1 MPRRQIK
8 PILFTVEEIK
18 HHHDASVDCG
28 CEVCMRL
35 DTYYHVTEDIKEIL
49 RRYS

>member
-1 MPRRQIK
+1 MPRRVIK
-8 PILFTVEEIK
+8 PNPLTIEEIK

-28 CEVCMRL
+28 CEVCMKL
-35 DTYYHVTEDIKEIL
+35 DEYYHVTEDLKEIL